1 MASSRTA
8 AGSGGFCRRR
18 DTRRTSRSHR
28 LCTPRP
34 LPPLGMAGLPTL
46 TPPRGVPAL
55 PRGDGRDRPL
65 PHPAAGF
72 PGHSSSA
79 ACCRSTRWRVS
90 PLLAMPPGWGAG
102 PGGVDGGAGVPLRS
116 RGRGEDPASP
126 GDSDARPRR
135 WLRPRS
141 SARALSFALA
151 GEYAVSDREDGDHA
165 EDSGEPEPP
174 IRRALEG
181 GPPPRSSPVT
191 VSAFADPD
199 NRLPHHR
206 PAGETRPGRGGD
218 VRPR

>member
-116 RGRGEDPASP
+116 RGRGQDSEASRAP
-126 GDSDARPRR
+126 SI
-135 WLRPRS
+135 RS
-141 SARALSFALA
+141 CLDA
-151 GEYAVSDREDGDHA
+151 GEVV
-165 EDSGEPEPP
+165 
-174 IRRALEG
+174 RRALAG
-181 GPPPRSSPVT
+181 GPPPYDAPRIAT
-191 VSAFADPD
+191 AFA
-199 NRLPHHR
+199 LPPRGR
-206 PAGETRPGRGGD
+206 PPQGHGPLPGGPGRFA
-218 VRPR
+218 